1 MSKRS
6 EQAILNK
13 NEYNSNR
20 RRELGLKVVAI
31 LVSIEEFDKYTN
43 ILNQKG
49 LTREQFIKNIIE
61 KYK

>member
-20 RRELGLKVVAI
+20 RRKLGLKVVAI

-43 ILNQKG
+43 ILKQKG